1 MYNRITQSGMG
12 VFILFMALIAA
23 KFGTHATWPILKAI
37 DITGMAKKGQKVVVF
52 LSIV

>member
-1 MYNRITQSGMG
+1 MG
-12 VFILFMALIAA
+12 VFVLFMALIAA
-23 KFGTHATWPILKAI
+23 KFGTHVTWPILKAI